1 MLRKRGGIFRV
12 CAGSITPLKP
22 LRIPIL
28 ISYPLWDA
36 FATILVADPDL
47 AYAILPSLSVG
58 PLCTVLTNIRL
69 SEDPV
74 NADRAVSV
82 THCERC
88 HIRKLFSLVLLSA
101 VFWADD
107 LVLI

>member
-12 CAGSITPLKP
+12 RAGSITPLKP
-22 LRIPIL
+22 FTQRIPIL
-28 ISYPLWDA
+28 SSYPLWDA

-82 THCERC
+82 AHCERC
-88 HIRKLFSLVLLSA
+88 HVRKLFSLVLLSA
-101 VFWADD
+101 VF
-107 LVLI
+107 